1 MAKPRKFK
9 NPKEMEI
16 KWEEFKEYCDNKT
29 AICHE
34 FSSSKGA
41 FVSVELKKPITY
53 TIEGFCVYIG
63 ILRQDFYD
71 VYAIN
76 KKFYGIVTRIR
87 EECEIDA
94 RRKFEQG
101 TIPTQ
106 LSGLWMSKYG
116 YSNKQETTSSSTVT
130 VNDNFLDALSDSAA
144 EDWESDEDETVEDS
158 SV

>member
-1 MAKPRKFK
+1 MARPRKIK
-9 NPKEMEI
+9 TPKELAT

-53 TIEGFCVYIG
+53 TIEGFCIYIG
-63 ILRQDFYD
+63 VARSTFYEIYGED
-71 VYAIN
+71 
-76 KKFYGIVTRIR
+76 KKFSDIVTYMK

-116 YSNKQETTSSSTVT
+116 YTNKQEVSRFADDDVKQ
-130 VNDNFLDALSDSAA
+130 DALSQSLEAMA
-144 EDWESDEDETVEDS
+144 EDLESDD
-158 SV
+158 

>member
-1 MAKPRKFK
+1 MARPRKFK

-29 AICHE
+29 AICHD
-34 FSSSKGA
+34 FSSSKGI
-41 FVSVELKKPITY
+41 FVSAELKKPITY

-63 ILRQDFYD
+63 ILRQYFYD
-71 VYAIN
+71 IYAN
-76 KKFYGIVTRIR
+76 DKKFYDIVSRIR

-116 YSNKQETTSSSTVT
+116 YTNKQETTSSSTVT

>member
-1 MAKPRKFK
+1 MARPRKIK
-9 NPKEMEI
+9 SPKELEI

-34 FSSSKGA
+34 FSSSKGT

-63 ILRQDFYD
+63 VSRQSFYD
-71 VYAIN
+71 YYAN
-76 KKFYGIVTRIR
+76 NSRFADIVTYMKD
-87 EECEIDA
+87 ECEIDA

-116 YSNKQETTSSSTVT
+116 YTNKQEVSRFADDVKQ
-130 VNDNFLDALSDSAA
+130 DALSQSLEAMA
-144 EDWESDEDETVEDS
+144 EDLESDD
-158 SV
+158 

>member
-1 MAKPRKFK
+1 MARPRKIK

-34 FSSSKGA
+34 FSSSKGT

-63 ILRQDFYD
+63 ILRQYFYD
-71 VYAIN
+71 IYAN
-76 KKFYGIVTRIR
+76 DKKFYDIVSRIR

-116 YSNKQETTSSSTVT
+116 YTNKQETTSSSTVT